1 MILLLAGLLLGILIG
16 FALGYYYCAKVQ
28 RYINEEEVDYNI

>member
-1 MILLLAGLLLGILIG
+1 MILLLAGFFLGLLIG

-28 RYINEEEVDYNI
+28 RYINEEESDYHI